1 MNSLAITNQVLD
13 HIVQEGKNMLL
24 DKKIN
29 KEKVPVF
36 VNSKINN
43 VNFDSM
49 VHGGYQHEYRS
60 CKNSRSM

>member
-1 MNSLAITNQVLD
+1 MNSLGITNQVLD

-60 CKNSRSM
+60 SKNSRSM